1 MFARISTFTGSLQD
15 LDQGITLARE
25 RVVPTLEKHQG
36 FKGLML
42 IVDRAAE
49 VASAITFWKSE
60 EDLAASQKD
69 AQQLTAMAAQAFEV
83 QAEVRNY
90 EVAFSTFGLTLTD

>member
-1 MFARISTFTGSLQD
+1 MFARISTFRGSLQD

-25 RVVPTLEKHQG
+25 RIVPTLEEHQG

-60 EDLAASQKD
+60 ATGRQSGGRPAPERDGGAS
-69 AQQLTAMAAQAFEV
+69 L
-83 QAEVRNY
+83 
-90 EVAFSTFGLTLTD
+90 

>member
-1 MFARISTFTGSLQD
+1 MFTRISTFRGSLQD

-25 RVVPTLEKHQG
+25 RIVPTLEEHQG

-60 EDLAASQKD
+60 EDLGRQSGGRPATERDGGAS
-69 AQQLTAMAAQAFEV
+69 L
-83 QAEVRNY
+83 
-90 EVAFSTFGLTLTD
+90 

>member
-1 MFARISTFTGSLQD
+1 
-15 LDQGITLARE
+15 
-25 RVVPTLEKHQG
+25 
-36 FKGLML
+36 ML